1 MELRQYIELFR
12 RWVWLVILGLV
23 LGVAGGYG
31 ASTFQEPVYQ
41 ASTRVMVS
49 RAPDQNSTYSSFY
62 DDQNLA
68 QTYIQLLTTQ
78 PVLSKTGETLGY
90 PVSRGQINAQLVRDT
105 SLISVTV
112 TDTNP
117 QHTADVANTIVQV
130 LIEQNDTIQSGRFAD
145 SEESLNVQ
153 LKDIEAQII
162 ELQTNIAAQSQTSL
176 NTQKEQVKQQ
186 IEDVETQILAIQ
198 KEIIAISPVVINPQ
212 QEIVLSSN
220 QANQLKEKELKLQLL
235 QSTLT
240 FYQDTYLKLSSGSV
254 QVASSNGAQMDQMQN
269 NLNLYQNIYTNL
281 LNSYEE
287 MRLARLRNTP
297 NVVQV
302 EAAMPSS
309 SPIRPRPMTNAGL
322 GGAVGLMLA
331 AGVVFLIEYLDDTIK
346 SPEDA
351 ADILQLPVIGY
362 IPEMKKSKDQEE
374 GYVHV
379 AEEPRSPVTESFRS
393 LRTNLEFSQV
403 DKPLRS
409 IMITSPSPTEGKST
423 LAANLALIMSQ
434 SGKRV
439 LLIDAD
445 MRRPKLHR
453 ILTVSNRV
461 GLSDIFLNHRTAQ
474 AISRIWRDSQMTVIT
489 SGPLP
494 PNPNELLASQKMAQ
508 FLEQLKEV
516 YDIVIFD
523 SPPIL
528 VADATVLA
536 SLVDGVLLVLNPG
549 QTKKDAARA
558 TVEQVHR
565 VGSKVV
571 GIVFNRIPRHRS
583 DYYGG
588 YRHYSQYYSRGYKD
602 YYSEGNSVSPKTRKH
617 SERRN
622 GQSPEKGAQTF
633 TELDKG
639 SKI

>member
-12 RWVWLVILGLV
+12 RWAWLVILGLV

-31 ASTFQEPVYQ
+31 ASTLQVPVYQ
-41 ASTRVMVS
+41 SATRVLVS
-49 RAPDQNSTYSSFY
+49 RAPDQNSTYNSFY

-68 QTYIQLLTTQ
+68 LTYIQLLTTQ
-78 PVLSKTGETLGY
+78 PVLNKTGETLGY
-90 PVSRGQINAQLVRDT
+90 QVNGGQVNAQLVRDT

-117 QHTADVANTIVQV
+117 QHAADTANTIVKV
-130 LIEQNDTIQSGRFAD
+130 LIDQNDTIQSGRFANSED
-145 SEESLNVQ
+145 SLQVQ
-153 LKDIEAQII
+153 LKDVENQITQ
-162 ELQTNIAAQSQTSL
+162 LQTNIATQSRTSL
-176 NTQKEQVKQQ
+176 ESQKSQVKQQ
-186 IEDVETQILAIQ
+186 IDDVQEQILSLQ
-198 KEIIAISPVVINPQ
+198 KEITALTPVQTDPQ
-212 QEIVLSSN
+212 QFIVMSKD
-220 QANQLKEKELKLQLL
+220 QTNQLKEKELQLDLL

-240 FYQDTYLKLSSGSV
+240 FYQNLYLNLSKG
-254 QVASSNGAQMDQMQN
+254 QISSSTANSPELDQMQN

-302 EAAMPSS
+302 EAAMPSE
-309 SPIRPRPMTNAGL
+309 SPISPRPFTNAGL
-322 GGAVGLMLA
+322 GGAVGMMLA
-331 AGVVFLIEYLDDTIK
+331 AGVVFLIEYLDDTLK
-346 SPEDA
+346 SPEEA
-351 ADILQLPVIGY
+351 ADMLRLPVIGY
-362 IPEMKKSKDQEE
+362 IPEMKKIKNKRED
-374 GYVHV
+374 YVHV

-423 LAANLALIMSQ
+423 VAANLALIMSQ
-434 SGKRV
+434 SKRV

-445 MRRPKLHR
+445 LHRPKLHR
-453 ILTVSNRV
+453 ILTISNRV
-461 GLSDIFLNHRTAQ
+461 GLSDVFLNHRTLQ
-474 AISRIWRDSQMTVIT
+474 AISRSWRDSQLTIIT

-494 PNPNELLASQKMAQ
+494 PNPSELLASQKMAQ
-508 FLEQLKEV
+508 FLEQIKEM

-528 VADATVLA
+528 VADTSVLA
-536 SLVDGVLLVLNPG
+536 SLVDGVVLVLNPG
-549 QTKKDAARA
+549 KTKKDAARA
-558 TVEQVHR
+558 TVEQVQR
-565 VGSKVV
+565 VGTKVI

-588 YRHYSQYYSRGYKD
+588 YRHYSRYYSRSYKE
-602 YYSEGNSVSPKTRKH
+602 YYSDTDDTSSVKKKH
-617 SERRN
+617 TARRN
-622 GQSPEKGAQTF
+622 GHSPEKGSQTF
-633 TELDKG
+633 TEVDKG

>member
-12 RWVWLVILGLV
+12 RWAWLIILGLV

-31 ASTFQEPVYQ
+31 ASTLQEPVYQ
-41 ASTRVMVS
+41 SATRVLVS
-49 RAPDQNSTYSSFY
+49 RAPDQNNTYNSLY
-62 DDQNLA
+62 EDQNLA
-68 QTYIQLLTTQ
+68 MTYIQLLTTQ
-78 PVLSKTGETLGY
+78 PVLDKTGDTLGY
-90 PVSRGQINAQLVRDT
+90 PVSGGQVSAQLVRDT
-105 SLISVTV
+105 SLIGVTV

-117 QHTADVANTIVQV
+117 QHAAEIANTIVTV
-130 LIEQNDTIQSGRFAD
+130 LIGQNDTIQSGRFAD
-145 SEESLNVQ
+145 SEDSLQVQ
-153 LKDIEAQII
+153 LKDVENQITQ
-162 ELQTNIAAQSQTSL
+162 LQTNIATQSQTSL
-176 NTQKEQVKQQ
+176 EDQKQQVKQQ
-186 IEDVETQILAIQ
+186 IDEVQTQVLALQ
-198 KEIIAISPVVINPQ
+198 KEITAITPIQTDPQ
-212 QEIVLSSN
+212 QFIVMSKE
-220 QANQLKEKELKLQLL
+220 QTNQLKEKELQLDLQ
-235 QSTLT
+235 QATLT
-240 FYQDTYLKLSSGSV
+240 FYQNLYLNLTKGQISSST
-254 QVASSNGAQMDQMQN
+254 ASSPELEQLQN

-302 EAAMPSS
+302 EAAMPSQG
-309 SPIRPRPMTNAGL
+309 PIRPRPMTNAGL
-322 GGAVGLMLA
+322 GGAVGMMLA
-331 AGVVFLIEYLDDTIK
+331 AGIVFLTEYLDDTIK
-346 SPEDA
+346 SPEEA
-351 ADILQLPVIGY
+351 AGMLRLPVIGY
-362 IPEMKKSKDQEE
+362 IPEMKLTKEQRE

-379 AEEPRSPVTESFRS
+379 AEEPRSPVTETFRS

-403 DKPLRS
+403 DKALRS

-423 LAANLALIMSQ
+423 IAANLALIMSQ

-461 GLSDIFLNHRTAQ
+461 GLSDVFLNHRTIQ
-474 AISRIWRDSQMTVIT
+474 AISRPWRDSQMTVIT

-494 PNPNELLASQKMAQ
+494 PNPNELLASQKMAE
-508 FLEQLKEV
+508 FLEQVKGM

-528 VADATVLA
+528 ISDTTVLA

-558 TVEQVHR
+558 TVEQVQR
-565 VGSKVV
+565 VGAKVI
-571 GIVFNRIPRHRS
+571 GIVFNRIPRHRN

-588 YRHYSQYYSRGYKD
+588 YRHYSRYYSSSYKN
-602 YYSEGNSVSPKTRKH
+602 YYTRI
-617 SERRN
+617 ERWFIEKEIQR
-622 GQSPEKGAQTF
+622 SPERP
-633 TELDKG
+633 LP
-639 SKI
+639 

>member
-12 RWVWLVILGLV
+12 RWAWLIILGLV

-31 ASTFQEPVYQ
+31 ASTLQEPIYQ
-41 ASTRVMVS
+41 ASTRVLVS
-49 RAPDQNSTYSSFY
+49 RAPDQNSNYNSFY

-68 QTYIQLLTTQ
+68 TTYIQLLTTQ
-78 PVLSKTGETLGY
+78 PVLEKTGEKLGY
-90 PVSRGQINAQLVRDT
+90 SVSGGQINAQLVRDT

-117 QHTADVANTIVQV
+117 QHAADIANNIVQV
-130 LIEQNDTIQSGRFAD
+130 LIDQNDTIQSGRFAD
-145 SEESLNVQ
+145 SEESLQVQ
-153 LKDIEAQII
+153 LKDIENQITT
-162 ELQTNIAAQSQTSL
+162 LQTNIAAQSQSL
-176 NTQKEQVKQQ
+176 LKTQKEQVKQQ
-186 IEDVETQILAIQ
+186 IDEVEAQILAVQ
-198 KEIIAISPVVINPQ
+198 KEITAISPVVVNPQ
-212 QEIVLSSN
+212 EQIILSKD
-220 QANQLKEKELKLQLL
+220 QTNQLKEQELKLQIL

-240 FYQDTYLKLSSGSV
+240 FYQNAYLKVSSGTMSD
-254 QVASSNGAQMDQMQN
+254 APAQGTQTDQMQN
-269 NLNLYQNIYTNL
+269 NLTLYQGIYTNL
-281 LNSYEE
+281 LNSYED

-302 EAAMPSS
+302 EAARASS

-331 AGVVFLIEYLDDTIK
+331 AGVVFLIEYLDDTLK

-362 IPEMKKSKDQEE
+362 IPEMAKTKEKEE

-379 AEEPRSPVTESFRS
+379 AEEPRSPVTEAFRS

-403 DKPLRS
+403 DKPLRT
-409 IMITSPSPTEGKST
+409 IMVTSPSPTEGKST
-423 LAANLALIMSQ
+423 IAANLALIMSQ
-434 SGKRV
+434 SGKKV

-445 MRRPKLHR
+445 LRRPKLHH
-453 ILTVSNRV
+453 ILTVSNRI
-461 GLSDIFLNHRTAQ
+461 GLSDIFLNHRTIQ
-474 AISRIWRDSQMTVIT
+474 AITRNWRDTQLSVIT

-508 FLEQLKEV
+508 FLDQVKEQ
-516 YDIVIFD
+516 YDIIVFD

-528 VADATVLA
+528 VSDATVLA
-536 SLVDGVLLVLNPG
+536 SRVDGVLLVLNPG

-558 TVEQVHR
+558 TVEQVQR
-565 VGSKVV
+565 VGAKVI
-571 GIVFNRIPRHRS
+571 GLVFNRIPRHRS

-588 YRHYSQYYSRGYKD
+588 YRHYSRYYSSGYKE
-602 YYSEGNSVSPKTRKH
+602 YYSEASDTTSKTKKH
-617 SERRN
+617 SLRKN
-622 GQSPEKGAQTF
+622 GHGPDKDGQTF
-633 TELDKG
+633 PEVDKG

>member
-31 ASTFQEPVYQ
+31 ASTLQEPIYQ
-41 ASTRVMVS
+41 SATRVMVS
-49 RAPDQNSTYSSFY
+49 RAPDQNDNYNNLY
-62 DDQNLA
+62 NDQNLA

-78 PVLSKTGETLGY
+78 PVLIKTGDMLGY
-90 PVSRGQINAQLVRDT
+90 PVVAGQVSAQLTRDT
-105 SLISVTV
+105 SLISVAV

-117 QHTADVANTIVQV
+117 QHAADIANTIVQV
-130 LIEQNDTIQSGRFAD
+130 LIDQNDMIQSGRFAD
-145 SEESLNVQ
+145 SEESLQVQ
-153 LKDIEAQII
+153 LKDIEAQISS
-162 ELQTNIAAQSQTSL
+162 LQTNIAAQSQTSL
-176 NTQKEQVKQQ
+176 KTQKDQVKQQ
-186 IEDVETQILAIQ
+186 IDDVEAQVLAIQ
-198 KEIIAISPVVINPQ
+198 KEITAISPPGTNSQ
-212 QEIVLSSN
+212 QGANLSSDQTN
-220 QANQLKEKELKLQLL
+220 KLKEKELKLQLL

-240 FYQDTYLKLSSGSV
+240 FYQNIYLNISSGNAPV
-254 QVASSNGAQMDQMQN
+254 PATNNAEMDQMQN
-269 NLNLYQNIYTNL
+269 NLTLYQNIYTNL

-302 EAAMPSS
+302 EAAMPSE
-309 SPIRPRPMTNAGL
+309 SPIRPRPITNAGL
-322 GGAVGLMLA
+322 GGAVGMMLA
-331 AGVVFLIEYLDDTIK
+331 AGVVFLIEYLDDTLK

-351 ADILQLPVIGY
+351 ANILQLPVIGY
-362 IPEMKKSKDQEE
+362 IPEMKITKEQED

-403 DKPLRS
+403 DKPLRT
-409 IMITSPSPTEGKST
+409 IMITSPSPSEGKST
-423 LAANLALIMSQ
+423 VAANLALTMSQ

-439 LLIDAD
+439 ALIDAD
-445 MRRPKLHR
+445 LRRPRLHR

-474 AISRIWRDSQMTVIT
+474 AISRPWRDSQLTIIT

-494 PNPNELLASQKMAQ
+494 PNPNELLGSQKMAQ
-508 FLEQLKEV
+508 FIEQLKEM
-516 YDIVIFD
+516 YDIIIFD

-528 VADATVLA
+528 VSDATVLA
-536 SLVDGVLLVLNPG
+536 SRVDGVLMVLNPG
-549 QTKKDAARA
+549 RSKKDAARA
-558 TVEQVHR
+558 TVEQVQR
-565 VGSKVV
+565 VGTKVI
-571 GIVFNRIPRHRS
+571 GLVFNRIPKHRS

-588 YRHYSQYYSRGYKD
+588 YRHYSQYYARGYKE
-602 YYSEGNSVSPKTRKH
+602 YYGEGNDASSKTKK
-617 SERRN
+617 STTNRN
-622 GQSPEKGAQTF
+622 GHNPDKGNQTF
-633 TELDKG
+633 TEVDKG